1 MTTQRFYYKLFNVMN
16 ADEVDRL
23 IEKGSVEA
31 WEYVLAH
38 GVIRTT
44 SKKRALFHLEKKY
57 GEDKVFYIV
66 RFNALRSGQVT
77 ELP

>member
-1 MTTQRFYYKLFNVMN
+1 MKTRRFYYKLFNEMN

-23 IEKGSVEA
+23 IGKGSMEA

-38 GVIRTT
+38 GMIRT
-44 SKKRALFHLEKKY
+44 SNKKQALFHLKKKY

-66 RFNALRSGQVT
+66 RFNALRSGQVV